1 MKIQKNEKWSKQE
14 FGLTQQKQSLSL
26 FKTERSRNPI
36 WSSRVITTKKVTKEV
51 LEVSGLTKV
60 LWRKHQQRHYIYRYW
75 FWWTL
80 HFGPAK
86 TKLEQKINA
95 EKSAIASKLKSVET
109 SDSMT
114 SNQIIAKYDQNYNIG
129 IR

>member
-1 MKIQKNEKWSKQE
+1 MKKAK

-26 FKTERSRNPI
+26 FKTERSSEI
-36 WSSRVITTKKVTKEV
+36 QSDLKIESITTKKVTKEV
-51 LEVSGLTKV
+51 FWGQHMDSQKSFDE
-60 LWRKHQQRHYIYRYW
+60 RKTSNQHLFKRHYIYRYW

-80 HFGPAK
+80 HFCPAETK

-114 SNQIIAKYDQNYNIG
+114 L
-129 IR
+129 IRS